1 MKKLQLAAVLVL
13 SLGLLA
19 ACGNAPETATPAD
32 NTTTPAAES
41 TDTPVVEEPA
51 GPVAFADV
59 GKNIMDAKKD
69 YKLFRFLEGEGTC
82 MEMGFPTDLVYAAP
96 NMIKTEDESY
106 VEDMTMVD
114 FTGRISFNE
123 LPLSTGNVACEA
135 KTTTGVTTVKV
146 TCTSGEGEEKQE
158 VCTASFKL
166 YAEK

>member
-1 MKKLQLAAVLVL
+1 MKKLHLVTVTVLALF
-13 SLGLLA
+13 LLT
-19 ACGNAPETATPAD
+19 ACGNAPETAPAD
-32 NTTTPAAES
+32 NGTPPAAES
-41 TDTPVVEEPA
+41 TDTPVVEETT
-51 GPVAFADV
+51 GPVPFAEV
-59 GKNIMDAKKD
+59 GDDIMDAKAN

-82 MEMGFPTDLVYAAP
+82 MEMGFPTNLVYAAP

-135 KTTTGVTTVKV
+135 KTNTGVTTVKV
-146 TCTSGEGEEKQE
+146 TCSSGEGDEKKE